1 MESHNALQSTQLV
14 CSDTGYHLKGHS
26 HIKFF
31 TLNIDDHENLD
42 FVQLKNHLCEWL
54 VQQLGGDVV
63 HSVIT
68 EVNGRQEMKIETTDM
83 ILYIPLAIDDTKHVS
98 LFSSNDLKKHNK
110 PLYKGYQ
117 NDPIAFT
124 AHLERLAHP
133 LILKVNDIVLKQR
146 SSLN

>member
-1 MESHNALQSTQLV
+1 M
-14 CSDTGYHLKGHS
+14 
-26 HIKFF
+26 
-31 TLNIDDHENLD
+31 
-42 FVQLKNHLCEWL
+42 
-54 VQQLGGDVV
+54 V